1 MQCIKLIKLNFL
13 QMQVQARVFP
23 AMHASVHVI
32 NFFPM
37 LMMTKRMVKN
47 LTIQKT

>member
-1 MQCIKLIKLNFL
+1 
-13 QMQVQARVFP
+13 MQVQARVFP
-23 AMHASVHVI
+23 AMPASAHVP